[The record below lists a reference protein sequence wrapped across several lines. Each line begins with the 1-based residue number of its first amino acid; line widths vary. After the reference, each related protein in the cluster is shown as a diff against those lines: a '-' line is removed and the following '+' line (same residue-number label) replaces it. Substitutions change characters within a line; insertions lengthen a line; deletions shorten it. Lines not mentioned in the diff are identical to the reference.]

1 MPGSKRFIN
10 LSVNGSDQMVK
21 IVQGLTELKG
31 DITADSTP
39 SAIKITVYGTKDEV
53 RDISA
58 KIRGVE
64 ESSKRT

>member
-1 MPGSKRFIN
+1 MPGYKRVIN

-39 SAIKITVYGTKDEV
+39 SSIKITVYGTKDEV
-53 RDISA
+53 RDKSR
-58 KIRGVE
+58 KIMEIEKR
-64 ESSKRT
+64 SKRT

>member
-1 MPGSKRFIN
+1 MPGRKRIIN

-21 IVQGLTELKG
+21 IVQGLSELKG

-53 RDISA
+53 RDISR
-58 KIRGVE
+58 KIMEIEKR
-64 ESSKRT
+64 SKRT